1 MFSEYNSQKDYT
13 LGKSSN
19 KDLDLRGY
27 TCVRYDPLKKNRK
40 EQPKFYFKLQH
51 FLPTSPIQFCTP
63 DHQTGELWISKISQA
78 VSFESKNKNEE
89 TINHKKPQPKK
100 TDKFFLSPE
109 ELFPERDNFKLIY
122 LNYLFYKNSTN
133 FVSDR
138 YICIL
143 SLKEIIFIPTQE
155 SVGTKMNISLESI
168 ENIKIF
174 SDENEG
180 FQILI
185 QQINQETCFLI
196 SRDLE
201 KILIL
206 YILMNLLLTNELSTL
221 VSTGPI
227 RTIEQINVILLSIF
241 NKIFDLVIKSKDSK
255 ESFLFQTFLKSQE
268 NSKSSNLT
276 NFLNQQN
283 PFALFDSLQ
292 TNPQSLHLLIQSLLL
307 ICWRL
312 PRPIFGH
319 TFKNF
324 NTLYDTE
331 KSQKENIDTFYK
343 YLVELP
349 KEFQKILSFIFLFA
363 HLICQEYPEKTFLKN
378 ISSFLSNCIQFL
390 NYQFDLEENKLLKII
405 NLQINFFSFVIK
417 NAPIIFYTY
426 WDACKDFVFEKEIEI
441 PEEYKSY
448 CSINKTKNE
457 NENFTTTIQKFTSNE
472 SMNSAIMNNEKLQ
485 NSISKDNLSVSS
497 ERASIDSFDL
507 SNNESFSRMT
517 YSGSQEM
524 FFDNDS
530 STSELSRAREDFF
543 DEEKFKKKKT
553 EIIEEPASDVEDTC
567 KEDKIIKMKPLFYY
581 SPHPLIKYKNT
592 LLEKM
597 YQDQNQL
604 ENHQKMITSLM
615 ENELMPLKQ
624 VKEQISLLS
633 QKSSKRE
640 APKILENII
649 ETICCEMSWLSL
661 DFSYDYT
668 NFLQFYEVITEEFEE
683 TNHTTLPLLD
693 YYKKMSR
700 SNSSQQQT
708 QSQTQIQT
716 QTQTEIQKQSQTQTQ
731 TEMQTQTQTQTQTQK
746 QTPISP
752 KNSEKNQN
760 TEPIKE
766 KKSKNSSKRS
776 KFSKF
781 GSKFKSKK
789 KDKN

>member
-1 MFSEYNSQKDYT
+1 MLSEYNSQKDHT

-19 KDLDLRGY
+19 KELDLRGY
-27 TCVRYDPLKKNRK
+27 TCVRYDPPKKHRK

-63 DHQTGELWISKISQA
+63 NHQTGELWISKISQA
-78 VSFESKNKNEE
+78 VSFEPQNKNEE
-89 TINHKKPQPKK
+89 PINHKNPQPKK
-100 TDKFFLSPE
+100 NESFFLSPG
-109 ELFPERDNFKLIY
+109 ELFPKRDNFKLIY
-122 LNYLFYKNSTN
+122 LSDLFYKNSTN

-138 YICIL
+138 YVCVL

-155 SVGTKMNISLESI
+155 SVGTKMSIILESI

-196 SRDLE
+196 SHEME

-206 YILMNLLLTNELSTL
+206 YTLINLLITNELPTL

-255 ESFLFQTFLKSQE
+255 ESFRFQTFRKSQE
-268 NSKSSNLT
+268 NSNSSNLT
-276 NFLNQQN
+276 NFLSQQN

-292 TNPQSLHLLIQSLLL
+292 TNSQSLHLLIQNLLL

-324 NTLYDTE
+324 YTLYDT
-331 KSQKENIDTFYK
+331 
-343 YLVELP
+343 
-349 KEFQKILSFIFLFA
+349 
-363 HLICQEYPEKTFLKN
+363 
-378 ISSFLSNCIQFL
+378 
-390 NYQFDLEENKLLKII
+390 
-405 NLQINFFSFVIK
+405 
-417 NAPIIFYTY
+417 
-426 WDACKDFVFEKEIEI
+426 DFVFEKEIEI

-448 CSINKTKNE
+448 CSINKTE
-457 NENFTTTIQKFTSNE
+457 NEHGNLTVTIQKFESNE
-472 SMNSAIMNNEKLQ
+472 SMNSIIMKNEKHQ

-497 ERASIDSFDL
+497 ERASVDSFDL
-507 SNNESFSRMT
+507 SNNGSFSRMT
-517 YSGSQEM
+517 YSGSQEL

-543 DEEKFKKKKT
+543 DDDKFKKRKAK
-553 EIIEEPASDVEDTC
+553 IIEEPASDVEDTC

-597 YQDQNQL
+597 YQNQNQL
-604 ENHQKMITSLM
+604 ENHQKMITSMM
-615 ENELMPLKQ
+615 ENELMPLEE

-668 NFLQFYEVITEEFEE
+668 NSLQFYEVITEEFEE
-683 TNHTTLPLLD
+683 TNHTKSPLLD

-700 SNSSQQQT
+700 NNRSQSQTQLQTQT
-708 QSQTQIQT
+708 QSQTQSQSQT
-716 QTQTEIQKQSQTQTQ
+716 QIKSQTQTQ
-731 TEMQTQTQTQTQTQK
+731 TQTQIQSKTQAQTQTQTQTQK
-746 QTPISP
+746 QTQTPISP

-760 TEPIKE
+760 TEIIKE
-766 KKSKNSSKRS
+766 KKQKNSSKRS